1 MRVFIFISISTHIVV
16 AFAPIF
22 PASSAHH
29 QLRHSYYTDLPT
41 LTIHKMT
48 TSDNPEGEEE
58 LSSIDKFLIDP
69 VNPLLKNLMR
79 QLLKSSPEMWDPIKY
94 QLGRVPVFYCG
105 VEDVQPPLPIRY
117 FMNVDEAKSELE
129 SLLGGAGENERES
142 NDSTKI
148 DVLPIMLGD
157 AFENMLMG
165 HAVFN
170 TSLKDRWV
178 EVALSDLDDDNDDAS
193 PPVSVFGVQMSVKS
207 EEDDG
212 RFDTCLTDTLY
223 FDEKEAQRALKEIG
237 DEQGS
242 EDLKFDM
249 FTVSLDKAVEYMIL
263 NNKSGFKF
271 EFIPPQLS
279 LDYLASK
286 YGPFDE

>member
-1 MRVFIFISISTHIVV
+1 
-16 AFAPIF
+16 
-22 PASSAHH
+22 
-29 QLRHSYYTDLPT
+29 
-41 LTIHKMT
+41 MT
-48 TSDNPEGEEE
+48 TSDNPEGEDE
-58 LSSIDKFLIDP
+58 LSSIDKFLIEP

-117 FMNVDEAKSELE
+117 FMNVDEAKSELD
-129 SLLGGAGENERES
+129 SLLGGAGEKEREAK
-142 NDSTKI
+142 DTTKI

-170 TSLKDRWV
+170 TFLKDRWV
-178 EVALSDLDDDNDDAS
+178 EVALSDLDDNDDAS
-193 PPVSVFGVQMSVKS
+193 PPVSVFGVQMLVKS

-263 NNKSGFKF
+263 NSKSGFKF